1 LSTIL
6 LIFCGNCVGKNVY
19 YMVRKKYQVFLSSTY
34 QDLKDERRLVIETI
48 IKSDCMPVGME
59 FFPASP
65 DDPLKYIKKIIDDS
79 DFYLLIIRGRYGTI
93 PKNEKYSFT
102 ELEYEYAKSVN
113 KKIIAF
119 IYHDI
124 EGLCNNLND
133 KRTLSKIK
141 KFIKKLDGISKPWGN
156 KYELSTQV
164 VLSLNELRK
173 SPDENGWVKATFE
186 NISYMYKNMVN
197 SEELITK
204 DELSAVIVGH
214 TDKKRQDYF
223 EGLYLKRAPEDIIK
237 IMGTGVTSFLRRD
250 DLIEVLLRDG
260 NNIQL
265 LLINNQIVKSDWLCS
280 SEKFIER
287 YSECGVTNNDSQV
300 KNLCDLSSLNILI
313 ERNHFNRYHSR
324 SDYDSRINESVALI
338 NEIKKKFNSLK
349 GRLDVRYFKSFVPLS
364 MTAIYQNG
372 VEHNDMV
379 AEFIIPFSHKRIIF
393 NTSNN
398 KNSEAYKIFI
408 DFFDSTWAKSSEL
421 PKR

>member
-1 LSTIL
+1 M
-6 LIFCGNCVGKNVY
+6 Y

-34 QDLKDERRLVIETI
+34 EDLKDERRRVIEVI
-48 IKSDCMPVGME
+48 INSDCMPVGME

-79 DFYLLIIRGRYGTI
+79 DFYLLIIGGRYGTI
-93 PKNEKYSFT
+93 PKGEKCSFT

-119 IYHDI
+119 IFHDI
-124 EGLCNNLND
+124 QDLPYGKVDNKASLAKL
-133 KRTLSKIK
+133 K
-141 KFIKKLDGISKPWGN
+141 KFISKLNGITKAWRNSD
-156 KYELSTQV
+156 ELSKEV

-173 SPDENGWVKATFE
+173 NSNEDGWVKATPE
-186 NISYMYKNMVN
+186 NISYMYENMVN
-197 SEELITK
+197 SKELMAK
-204 DELSAVIVGH
+204 DELLAVVVGH

-250 DLIEVLLRDG
+250 DLIEALLGDG

-280 SEKFIER
+280 SEKFIEK
-287 YSECGVTNNDSQV
+287 YSEYGVKNNDSQV

-324 SDYDSRINESVALI
+324 NDYDSRINESVALI
-338 NEIKKKFNSLK
+338 NDIKKKFNGMK

-364 MTAIYQNG
+364 MNAIYEDG

-398 KNSEAYKIFI
+398 KNPEAYKIFI
-408 DFFDSTWAKSSEL
+408 DFFDSTWNKSLEL